1 MFRSFKDTD
10 GEHNIYLR
18 SGNITVIVNSG
29 ATELIKITNGSVYL
43 NYQDNLSVNFN
54 IEIVL
59 EEEKIVEIKQ
69 GYISK
74 YNGKKYQYLVVRILS
89 ALLKVITLKHNE
101 DFYCLNC

>member
-69 GYISK
+69 GLFPNIMGE
-74 YNGKKYQYLVVRILS
+74 NINILW
-89 ALLKVITLKHNE
+89 
-101 DFYCLNC
+101 